1 MRYIKLLDLIIM
13 IDIGVIFFVRLIVI
27 VNNIWEKKVNEVLF
41 DIKL

>member
-27 VNNIWEKKVNEVLF
+27 VNNI
-41 DIKL
+41 

>member
-27 VNNIWEKKVNEVLF
+27 VNNIWKKKVNEVLF
-41 DIKL
+41 DNKL